1 MDLRIQIN
9 GKGNTAGILYF
20 LKEKLG
26 RAGTQLFAGDTDGG
40 EAVHGGIY
48 RRKAVKAA
56 YQNILGNPEPQLR
69 QTVDK
74 NLCQYIIG
82 TKKELGQAVRE
93 LSRAMEHGDE

>member
-56 YQNILGNPEPQLR
+56 
-69 QTVDK
+69 
-74 NLCQYIIG
+74 
-82 TKKELGQAVRE
+82 
-93 LSRAMEHGDE
+93 